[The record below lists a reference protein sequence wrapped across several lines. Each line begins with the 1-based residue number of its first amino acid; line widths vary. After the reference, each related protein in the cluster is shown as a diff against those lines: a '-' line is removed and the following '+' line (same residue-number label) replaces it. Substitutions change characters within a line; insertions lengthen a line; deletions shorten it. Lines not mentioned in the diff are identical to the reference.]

1 LDKSTRH
8 HLSALDAF
16 IQAEAEKA
24 KPQQEGEFTIVEY
37 RDKMA
42 ILGMNIPDTVARRRM
57 TKLIQ
62 DGVLTSR
69 KSNETGYPVYYKF
82 L

>member
-1 LDKSTRH
+1 MAKSNGNP
-8 HLSALDAF
+8 LSALDNF
-16 IQAEAEKA
+16 IKAEAEKA

-37 RDKMA
+37 REKMA
-42 ILGMNIPDTVARRRM
+42 ILGMNISDTVARRRM

-69 KSNETGYPVYYKF
+69 KSNEKGYPVYYKF